1 MVNTTIEI
9 YILIFKLF
17 GVLIMKLIEKISNL
31 LAIVNQYFRK
41 NNVSSDKILLELA
54 EVKNQL
60 EHAQLLFNSQTNLDL
75 IDSFIYQID
84 SLEAKYNY
92 LIKEARKKRKEA

>member
-1 MVNTTIEI
+1 MMN
-9 YILIFKLF
+9 L
-17 GVLIMKLIEKISNL
+17 MEKMRNL
-31 LAIVNQYFRK
+31 LAVINQYFKK
-41 NNVSSDKILLELA
+41 NNVHSDKILLELE

-75 IDSFIYQID
+75 IDSCIYQID

-92 LIKEARKKRKEA
+92 LIKEARKKGIKNDFEYSLAL

>member
-1 MVNTTIEI
+1 
-9 YILIFKLF
+9 
-17 GVLIMKLIEKISNL
+17 MKLLEKVRSL
-31 LAIVNQYFRK
+31 LAIINQYFNK
-41 NNVSSDKILLELA
+41 NNVCSDKILLELA

-75 IDSFIYQID
+75 IDSCIYQID

-92 LIKEARKKRKEA
+92 LIKEARKKV